1 MKKIYSKPEMRVV
14 MLKRSAALLL
24 GSPEPKELEGNN
36 EEYYELG

>member
-14 MLKRSAALLL
+14 MLKRSAALLV
-24 GSPEPKELEGNN
+24 GSPEPKELEGT